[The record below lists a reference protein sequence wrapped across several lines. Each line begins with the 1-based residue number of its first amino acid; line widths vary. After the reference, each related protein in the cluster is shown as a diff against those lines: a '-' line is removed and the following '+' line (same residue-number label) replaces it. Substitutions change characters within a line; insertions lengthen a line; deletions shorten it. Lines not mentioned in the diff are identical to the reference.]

1 MFVKQKKLMAKC
13 RACGNEQQLDSMH
26 RAGTQ
31 LMKNV
36 PTDMDEIG
44 AGKKKVKPT
53 AEEAKQ
59 PEAEQPKEPEGDEE
73 VKEKKKKKKKKV
85 AEGAT
90 PNDEVAQVP
99 EEVGI
104 LKLDSEEIGKYL
116 TVSKFNDEYLVTTT
130 DNLND

>member
-1 MFVKQKKLMAKC
+1 
-13 RACGNEQQLDSMH
+13 
-26 RAGTQ
+26 
-31 LMKNV
+31 MKNV

-104 LKLDSEEIGKYL
+104 LKLDSEEIGKHL